1 VIFAR
6 VKGQKMLNDFD
17 LEGKTALVTGASS
30 GIGKEIALVL
40 AEAGADL
47 AIAARRLDRIEQTA
61 DELRAFGRRA
71 VPIQTDVSDSQQVDD
86 MVAQATESLGRI
98 DILVNNAGISAGG
111 PLVPLP
117 GDDDTSETSERMD
130 DTTWQS
136 VIDTNLNSAMYVCR
150 AIAPQMLERRSGK
163 IINIASTNAT
173 LAYPN
178 GSAYQVSKAG
188 MKMLTKVLANEW
200 GQFNINVNAIGP
212 GWFVTEMTEDGLN
225 IPGVYQEAV
234 SNIPLG
240 RLTNLL
246 DLGLLAVYLASP
258 ASDWMTGQ
266 IIYLDGGET
275 ALYS

>member
-1 VIFAR
+1 
-6 VKGQKMLNDFD
+6 MLNDFN

-40 AEAGADL
+40 AEAGADV

-86 MVAQATESLGRI
+86 MVAHATESLGRI

-150 AIAPQMLERRSGK
+150 AVAPQMLERRSGK

-188 MKMLTKVLANEW
+188 MKMLTKVLAGEW
-200 GQFNINVNAIGP
+200 GRYNINVNAIGP
-212 GWFVTEMTEDGLN
+212 GWFITEMTEKSFSDTQWSERVVAEL
-225 IPGVYQEAV
+225 
-234 SNIPLG
+234 PLR
-240 RLTNLL
+240 RLTSAW

-275 ALYS
+275 AMYN